1 MLLLRT
7 DRALISA
14 MSSSLGSGAP
24 SLNLI
29 ARSVRALKW
38 WSVPC
43 SRQQQPVLCQPQ
55 AYAKSVDPR

>member
-43 SRQQQPVLCQPQ
+43 SRQPAASAMSAAGL
-55 AYAKSVDPR
+55 R